1 MSMKP
6 FLIICF
12 LFIATSVLAQPMPHG
27 MVYGRKPGRTGLI
40 LATSLE
46 KYMGKRTR
54 IRVSVSG
61 RVTLVTKSKGGW
73 FDVDAGNGRIITA
86 HFLNP
91 NINIPAK
98 LKNRYIIMEG
108 VAQKQFIADDRQHYA
123 GGNDSRQHAV
133 KPNPKQMLMFEV
145 RGLIIT
151 K

>member
-1 MSMKP
+1 MKLLS
-6 FLIICF
+6 LICM
-12 LFIATSVLAQPMPHG
+12 LLIAVSPAQQPIPHG
-27 MVYGRKPGRTGLI
+27 TVYGRKPSRTGLI

-54 IRVSVSG
+54 ISVSVSG

-86 HFLNP
+86 HFKNFGVT
-91 NINIPAK
+91 IPAS

-108 VAQKQFIADDRQHYA
+108 VAQKQIIADDRQHYA
-123 GGNDSRQHAV
+123 GGSGSRQYTV
-133 KPNPKQMLMFEV
+133 KANPRQLLMFEV
-145 RGLIIT
+145 RGLMVT